1 MKNNTWTFTARTA
14 RGKVATHGA
23 TSLAKARKLR
33 KAVARLPFVVET
45 TTPAKA
51 A

>member
-1 MKNNTWTFTARTA
+1 MQNNTWTFTARTA

-23 TSLAKARKLR
+23 TSRAKAQRLR
-33 KAVARLPFVVET
+33 KAIARLPFVVET
-45 TTPAKA
+45 TTPVKA